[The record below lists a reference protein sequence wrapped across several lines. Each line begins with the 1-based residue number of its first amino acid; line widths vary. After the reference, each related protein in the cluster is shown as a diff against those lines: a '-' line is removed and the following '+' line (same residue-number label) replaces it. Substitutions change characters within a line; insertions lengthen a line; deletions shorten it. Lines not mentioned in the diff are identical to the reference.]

1 MAALRCRDAK
11 LVGGGRLRVA
21 CCGPP
26 KGLRPWRAG
35 HTLLELLAVLSI
47 AAMLAAA
54 TLPSLQ
60 QLLARQQVR
69 VAAMDLY
76 SAIELTRA
84 LAMARGQRVLLMPAG
99 AGGVDWRTGWL
110 VFIDRNANL
119 ALDGGDELLFRRGR
133 WRRAST
139 SSLPFLPARRRF
151 ILPTMARDA
160 VAVPPIA
167 WRRAGARC
175 PCGWAARCAMSR
187 SICWAGCAS
196 AIHSSSRSI
205 AAAWPTAED
214 GPGGLCCQGRPCPQ
228 RLAIGHGPGKCGA
241 SRQPPAT
248 SRQPPACEQV
258 WMWEK
263 LYCWI

>member
-11 LVGGGRLRVA
+11 LASGWRLRVA

-60 QLLARQQVR
+60 HLLARQQVR

-119 ALDGGDELLFRRGR
+119 ALDGGDELLFRQGPLAAGINVQFAFSSGAAPFYIAYNGAGRGCSATNSLVAR
-133 WRRAST
+133 WGT
-139 SSLPFLPARRRF
+139 LSLRLDSQVRHVKINMLGRVRVCDPQQQPLNCSG
-151 ILPTMARDA
+151 
-160 VAVPPIA
+160 VAD
-167 WRRAGARC
+167 
-175 PCGWAARCAMSR
+175 S
-187 SICWAGCAS
+187 
-196 AIHSSSRSI
+196 
-205 AAAWPTAED
+205 
-214 GPGGLCCQGRPCPQ
+214 
-228 RLAIGHGPGKCGA
+228 
-241 SRQPPAT
+241 
-248 SRQPPACEQV
+248 
-258 WMWEK
+258 
-263 LYCWI
+263 